1 VTVGDEII
9 GQIEAGLVVLLG
21 LSRTDTEQ
29 DARYIVG
36 KTVNLRV
43 FPDDEGRF
51 DRSPLDVGAGL
62 LIISQFTLYGDTRK
76 GRRPSFSEAAP
87 PEQAEPLFN
96 RTLELYRE
104 SGLAVETGRFQAHMI
119 VAIHNDGPVTILL
132 DSADLERPRRGR
144 ASSTPRTEPSELRLR
159 RAQRGDQTPRPPAA
173 I

>member
-1 VTVGDEII
+1 MRALVQRVSRASVTVGDEII

-62 LIISQFTLYGDTRK
+62 GVVNVVTIVIGN
-76 GRRPSFSEAAP
+76 PSEIF
-87 PEQAEPLFN
+87 
-96 RTLELYRE
+96 
-104 SGLAVETGRFQAHMI
+104 
-119 VAIHNDGPVTILL
+119 GPVTG
-132 DSADLERPRRGR
+132 SGTVTATAAGY
-144 ASSTPRTEPSELRLR
+144 AAGSFTV
-159 RAQRGDQTPRPPAA
+159 PP
-173 I
+173 